1 MKQNQIQHNQSV
13 TIVKKCAGEKSD
25 KNKKTP
31 SRKLGERREERGEMS
46 SLRCV
51 VSRSS
56 LSCLSC
62 RGQVRNFS
70 AQALPVSVEDPAS
83 GLVKADKQKTTQEFP
98 NYLDLK
104 STLHQIYNIGLD
116 SR

>member
-1 MKQNQIQHNQSV
+1 
-13 TIVKKCAGEKSD
+13 
-25 KNKKTP
+25 
-31 SRKLGERREERGEMS
+31 MS

-56 LSCLSC
+56 LSSLSC

-83 GLVKADKQKTTQEFP
+83 SLVKADKQKTTQEFH

-104 STLHQIYNIGLD
+104 STMHQIYNIGLD